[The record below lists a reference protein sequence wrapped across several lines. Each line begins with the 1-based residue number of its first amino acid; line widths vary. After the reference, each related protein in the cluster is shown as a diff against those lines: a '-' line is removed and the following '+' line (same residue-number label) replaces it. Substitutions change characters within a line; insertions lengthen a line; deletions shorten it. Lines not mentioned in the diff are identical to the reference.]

1 MTHHTCELA
10 RADITLLTILP
21 GAKGAKEHENGC
33 DRESNQ
39 EANEEVGL
47 QRDSYHHSLDEEW
60 N

>member
-21 GAKGAKEHENGC
+21 GGKGAKEHENGC

-39 EANEEVGL
+39 EANEEVV
-47 QRDSYHHSLDEEW
+47 DEEW